1 MNSGLTV
8 GSAMPAWLL
17 YPASLL
23 AIAILVYPFYRTRNL
38 ISRFALFA
46 LCFRYLASAHHGIT
60 FQLSPIG
67 MSWNAIGSSGVF
79 LTGTLLVRRR
89 HFLLKPLIP
98 CYAMISVVAMSGYI
112 NHDLPG
118 IIDVVVK
125 FGYLAIITIAVYEGL
140 STLGEGRMMNLLLWS
155 AVIPLLFQVLS
166 IVFHI
171 AKASEA
177 DGSTSYIGGY
187 NHEAAFSIV
196 LATCCVIACFAS
208 GLRMWVRN
216 AVLLALLVGMV
227 LANYRTAILAFAPL
241 AFVYF
246 NLDILGR
253 FPPRQRIILG
263 VGVLIVTGV
272 LALVAAWMLRERF
285 LDLFTTL
292 SNIHELM
299 KPQAEYTQEEHDLLS
314 SRPYIWSGYIYAYL
328 AGETKNYLLGFG
340 PDSWI
345 SVFRVYAHNTLVS
358 TLYEYGLFGVIA
370 ISAIWATMLVMA
382 LRIKEGPRGKLVAA
396 HLSFFLLNMATMPH
410 WMIEGDLLYG
420 IICGY
425 TLFLSLGRA
434 PAPVPAKPGG
444 ALAQRPQLLSASP
457 EPVPAAPRR
466 MGGRML
472 GIVPPRRR

>member
-1 MNSGLTV
+1 
-8 GSAMPAWLL
+8 
-17 YPASLL
+17 
-23 AIAILVYPFYRTRNL
+23 
-38 ISRFALFA
+38 
-46 LCFRYLASAHHGIT
+46 
-60 FQLSPIG
+60 
-67 MSWNAIGSSGVF
+67 
-79 LTGTLLVRRR
+79 
-89 HFLLKPLIP
+89 
-98 CYAMISVVAMSGYI
+98 
-112 NHDLPG
+112 
-118 IIDVVVK
+118 
-125 FGYLAIITIAVYEGL
+125 
-140 STLGEGRMMNLLLWS
+140 
-155 AVIPLLFQVLS
+155 
-166 IVFHI
+166 VFHI

-196 LATCCVIACFAS
+196 LATCFVIACFAS
-208 GLRMWVRN
+208 GLSIWMRN

-263 VGVLIVTGV
+263 VGVLMVTGV
-272 LALVAAWMLRERF
+272 LALAAAWMLRERF

-292 SNIHELM
+292 SNIDALM

-314 SRPYIWSGYIYAYL
+314 SRPYIWSGYVYAYL

-345 SVFRVYAHNTLVS
+345 PVFRVYAHNTLVS
-358 TLYEYGLFGVIA
+358 MLYEYGLFGVFA

-425 TLFLSLGRA
+425 TLFLALGPA
-434 PAPVPAKPGG
+434 PARVAAKP
-444 ALAQRPQLLSASP
+444 ADPQPRPQLLGTAP
-457 EPVPAAPRR
+457 EPAPARDW
-466 MGGRML
+466 MEGRML
-472 GIVPPRRR
+472 GIVPLRRR